1 MSILEAMNNESRGK
15 MKGSGVEFYRQAKL
29 DFILQTLTQLTTCV
43 TPPEDV
49 RDEAVKYTEQFLNEQ
64 KAMDYHNQ
72 REKQKRHK

>member
-15 MKGSGVEFYRQAKL
+15 MKGSGVEFYR
-29 DFILQTLTQLTTCV
+29 QTLTQLTTCV